1 MKEKPNT
8 EDARERYTITKI
20 GTHWVSLEDLNQ
32 DWAAETPGSL
42 VCESGYA
49 YQDPG
54 NIRPPWG
61 SHADERKQI
70 ASEIR
75 EARQQG
81 WRFARVRPFVR
92 VSA

>member
-8 EDARERYTITKI
+8 EEARQRYTITKT
-20 GTHWVSLEDLNQ
+20 GTHWVSLEYLNQ
-32 DWAAETPGSL
+32 DWETPGSL
-42 VCESGYA
+42 VCESGYL
-49 YQDPG
+49 YQHPG
-54 NIRPPWG
+54 KMRPPWG
-61 SHADERKQI
+61 SDADDRKRI

-92 VSA
+92 VSP